1 MDWNTFIQ
9 YSKIFLSGLVVSL
22 PSIIA
27 AMGIIIN
34 NRRATVRMKDDRK
47 KSFKLGILEE
57 VYKQYDE
64 CAREYINIVSSVSSE
79 MIKIQDELIY
89 RGTDNLAEEY
99 KYRLVE
105 AGKKA
110 LYLATYR
117 NSLIKALKVNIDA
130 E

>member
-47 KSFKLGILEE
+47 KSFKLGILVQQFSHWFCNLGKILNESP
-57 VYKQYDE
+57 
-64 CAREYINIVSSVSSE
+64 AVSCES
-79 MIKIQDELIY
+79 KKTAD
-89 RGTDNLAEEY
+89 LA
-99 KYRLVE
+99 
-105 AGKKA
+105 
-110 LYLATYR
+110 
-117 NSLIKALKVNIDA
+117 N
-130 E
+130 

>member
-9 YSKIFLSGLVVSL
+9 YSKIFLSGLVASL

-57 VYKQYDE
+57 VYK
-64 CAREYINIVSSVSSE
+64 
-79 MIKIQDELIY
+79 
-89 RGTDNLAEEY
+89 
-99 KYRLVE
+99 
-105 AGKKA
+105 
-110 LYLATYR
+110 
-117 NSLIKALKVNIDA
+117 
-130 E
+130 

>member
-47 KSFKLGILEE
+47 NHLNLVSLKK
-57 VYKQYDE
+57 
-64 CAREYINIVSSVSSE
+64 YINNMMNVLVS
-79 MIKIQDELIY
+79 ILI
-89 RGTDNLAEEY
+89 LFLQ
-99 KYRLVE
+99 LV
-105 AGKKA
+105 
-110 LYLATYR
+110 
-117 NSLIKALKVNIDA
+117 LK
-130 E
+130 